1 MRGLLIVACLALA
14 CAHQRPRP
22 PPLTG
27 WRELRSAHFRLRT
40 NLPEGSARSTLEK
53 LETLRWWLQ
62 AAWSTGGD
70 SPGTTEAIV
79 LSDPAELASF
89 TPSPGIATISRDGPL
104 LVTAGQPEGFLGDR
118 SPAADL
124 LAHEVAH
131 ELIRHRMPG
140 APRWFHEGLAG
151 YLETIFAVD
160 DRYVRFGILRAEQL
174 YWRPLNLAGQT
185 QIGATGNAVPLKL
198 LSLDETESR
207 RWESASRDE
216 LNELYLS
223 ARLWVGVLRTQET
236 PRMRALEAALAG
248 GTSWRRAWAELRG
261 GLDPARLQEK
271 VYWSTQQSMNFPN
284 EVRTV
289 TPPPAQ
295 ATRPGSGRLLARW
308 EVHLTLADLW
318 DMAARTSGGQVFASR
333 VRTELEAA
341 ATDAPDEP
349 LPQIRLVELEHDPDA
364 RRARA
369 EALVQRFPAS
379 AEAKVFLARVLRDD
393 GGPVEGRRQAALAA
407 FAAAPDDVDALT
419 AHAIEE
425 VRAGNAVDALRS
437 VARAEKLEP
446 WNPVVFVAQA
456 LVLGSI
462 GQCQDAVDAVQRA
475 LDVLPDNPPP
485 RDVQALVQE
494 RERIARSCVR
504 AGP

>member
-1 MRGLLIVACLALA
+1 MRGLLIVTCLALA
-14 CAHQRPRP
+14 CAHQGPRP

-27 WRELRSAHFRLRT
+27 WRELQSSHFRLRT
-40 NLPEGSARSTLEK
+40 NLPEDSSRSTLEK

-79 LSDPAELASF
+79 LSDPAELAGF

-118 SPAADL
+118 SPAANL

-151 YLETIFAVD
+151 YLETIFAID
-160 DRYVRFGILRAEQL
+160 DRQVRFGILRADQL
-174 YWRPLNLAGQT
+174 YWRPTNLAGQT
-185 QIGATGNAVPLKL
+185 QIGATGNAVPRNL
-198 LSLDETESR
+198 LSLEETESR
-207 RWESASRDE
+207 RWESATPGE

-223 ARLWVGVLRTQET
+223 ARLWVGVLRTQE
-236 PRMRALEAALAG
+236 PMRMQALEAALAG
-248 GTSWRRAWAELRG
+248 GASWRRAWADLRS
-261 GLDPARLQEK
+261 GLDVARLQEK
-271 VYWSTQQSMNFPN
+271 VFWSTLQSVNFPN

-289 TPPPAQ
+289 TPPPAH
-295 ATRPGSGRLLARW
+295 AGRPDGDRLLARW

-318 DMAARTSGGQVFASR
+318 EMAARTSGGQALAPR
-333 VRTELEAA
+333 VRQELDAA
-341 ATDAPDEP
+341 AADAPDEP
-349 LPQIRLVELEHDPDA
+349 LSHIRLVELERDPDV
-364 RRARA
+364 RRERA
-369 EALVQRFPAS
+369 EALVQRFPGS
-379 AEAKVFLARVLRDD
+379 AEARVLLARVLRDD
-393 GGPVEGRRQAALAA
+393 GGPVEGRREAALAA
-407 FAAAPDDVDALT
+407 VTAAPNNVDALT

-425 VRAGNAVDALRS
+425 VRSGNAAGALKS
-437 VARAEKLEP
+437 VARAGQLEP
-446 WNPVVFVAQA
+446 WNPAVFVAQA

-462 GQCQDAVDAVQRA
+462 GLCQDAVDAVQRA

-485 RDVQALVQE
+485 VDVQTLV
-494 RERIARSCVR
+494 RERQRIGQSCAR